1 MLADIDTWVLDLDN
15 TLYPAGSAL
24 AEQLTHGILSSVAT
38 LYGTDVVDA
47 RRIQAELVAQ
57 YGTSLRG
64 AMTTR
69 DIDPHEFLSFE
80 RRIDYTVLI
89 PNPDL
94 AAALRALPG
103 RRYVYTNGS
112 AYHAEQ
118 ALRQLGLTACF
129 DGIFD
134 ILAGDLVPKPY
145 EESFDAFLTRF
156 GVDPGRAAMFDDL
169 PVNLEVPFA
178 RGMATV
184 LVGGPPEASAPGG
197 TPYQQV
203 GDRQWQVWDLPAFL
217 HSLTAPAVRPSTM

>member
-15 TLYPAGSAL
+15 TLYPADSAL
-24 AEQLTHGILSSVAT
+24 AEQVTQGILSSVAGF
-38 LYGTDVVDA
+38 YGTDVVGA

-80 RRIDYTVLI
+80 RQIDYSVLS

-94 AAALRALPG
+94 AAALGALPG
-103 RRYVYTNGS
+103 RRFVYTNGS

-129 DGIFD
+129 EGVFD

-145 EESFDAFLTRF
+145 EESLDAFLTRF
-156 GVDPGRAAMFDDL
+156 TVAPGRAAMFDDL
-169 PVNLEVPFA
+169 PVNLEVPLS

-184 LVGGPPEASAPGG
+184 LVGGPPETPAPGK
-197 TPYQQV
+197 TPYRRL

>member
-1 MLADIDTWVLDLDN
+1 MLTDIDTWVLDLDN
-15 TLYPAGSAL
+15 TLYPADSAL
-24 AEQLTHGILSSVAT
+24 AEQVTHGILSSVAEI
-38 LYGTDVVDA
+38 YGTDLPSA
-47 RRIQAELVAQ
+47 SQIQAELVAQ

-69 DIDPHEFLSFE
+69 NIDPHDFLSFE
-80 RRIDYTVLI
+80 RRIDYSVLS
-89 PNPDL
+89 PDPAL
-94 AAALRALPG
+94 AAALTSLPG

-134 ILAGDLVPKPY
+134 ILAGDLIPKPY
-145 EESFDAFLTRF
+145 AESFDAFLTRF
-156 GVDPGRAAMFDDL
+156 TVDPGRAAMFDDL
-169 PVNLEVPFA
+169 PVNLEVPYA

-184 LVGGPPEASAPGG
+184 LVGGPRGAGG
-197 TPYQQV
+197 AAAYLEI
-203 GDRQWQVWDLPAFL
+203 GSRQWQVWDLPAFL